1 MYGDLLRC
9 VHGCVFFG
17 VPHRGAETAY
27 WANFGANVIKV
38 AFFGRTNTNFVAAL
52 QRNSRTFADISQ
64 QFVERGA
71 SLMIRT
77 FYETET
83 LYNQLVCRCDTCAP
97 LAYDAFAELESPVDR
112 GQGFGTPWSCE

>member
-9 VHGCVFFG
+9 VYGCVFFG
-17 VPHRGAETAY
+17 VPHRGAESAY
-27 WANFGANVIKV
+27 WATFGANVIKV
-38 AFFGRTNTNFVAAL
+38 AFLGRTNTNFVAAL

-77 FYETET
+77 FYETEM
-83 LYNQLVCRCDTCAP
+83 LYNQLVCRCGACVW
-97 LAYDAFAELESPVDR
+97 LACNASAELEVPLDC
-112 GQGFGTPWSCE
+112 GQSVRTPWSCE